1 MPGTLQVW
9 GSNLDLRHVSHL
21 HLDDYISSR
30 KLQDSITSA
39 MIGGGKDAVG
49 GSLLKEMRMGA
60 RLKEKDLLEKWV
72 F

>member
-1 MPGTLQVW
+1 
-9 GSNLDLRHVSHL
+9 
-21 HLDDYISSR
+21 
-30 KLQDSITSA
+30 

-60 RLKEKDLLEKWV
+60 LLKEKDLLEKWV